1 MLAVNAR
8 AAREQ
13 HPRSPKSIE
22 KIAGTV
28 QVDFAICICIAA
40 ARASTV
46 DNRFERSCPRANLSL
61 IRYID
66 LANRIRLNR

>member
-13 HPRSPKSIE
+13 HPRSSKSID
-22 KIAGTV
+22 KIARTV

-40 ARASTV
+40 ARASAV
-46 DNRFERSCPRANLSL
+46 DYRVERSRPRANLSL

-66 LANRIRLNR
+66 RMNRIRLSR